1 MPLTMDMTTMR
12 VVVEITTPSKV
23 RKERSLWERSAST
36 AIQKA
41 SRAVTQR
48 LVCSRRTRCG
58 FGRGV
63 GVWLMDVLSCQ
74 FSVISK
80 NKEPGRLD
88 DGQLTTDNRQHSPS

>member
-1 MPLTMDMTTMR
+1 MDMTTMR

-48 LVCSRRTRCG
+48 LVCSRRARCG
-58 FGRGV
+58 FGRRV
-63 GVWLMDVLSCQ
+63 GGWLMEVYSVSQ
-74 FSVISK
+74 FVSYQSVVACAFPK
-80 NKEPGRLD
+80 TPLKELI
-88 DGQLTTDNRQHSPS
+88 N

>member
-48 LVCSRRTRCG
+48 LVCSRRARCG

-63 GVWLMDVLSCQ
+63 GGWLMEVLSCQFSVFSSQ

-80 NKEPGRLD
+80 NKEPGRA
-88 DGQLTTDNRQHSPS
+88 GLTED